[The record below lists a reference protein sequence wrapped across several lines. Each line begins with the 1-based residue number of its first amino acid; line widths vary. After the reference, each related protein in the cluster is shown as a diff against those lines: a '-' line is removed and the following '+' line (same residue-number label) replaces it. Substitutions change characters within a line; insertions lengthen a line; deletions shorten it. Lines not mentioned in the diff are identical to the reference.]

1 MTYIEKMIYL
11 IILQIAYN
19 FSNYTLRRKYDS
31 IKNLWK
37 MDGSSDFLIISHN
50 DINHDCIILFKVTR
64 FSLRIKGHHHQL
76 ILPSNII
83 SFVSL
88 CHTKETCFNKQH
100 IIIGCVHT
108 SDVQNITN
116 LVLSSKSFLYHNTL

>member
-1 MTYIEKMIYL
+1 
-11 IILQIAYN
+11 
-19 FSNYTLRRKYDS
+19 
-31 IKNLWK
+31 

-76 ILPSNII
+76 VLSSNII

-88 CHTKETCFNKQH
+88 YDTKESCLYKQH
-100 IIIGCVHT
+100 IIIGCIKHF
-108 SDVQNITN
+108 SNNYSI
-116 LVLSSKSFLYHNTL
+116 L